1 MFNHADTLMEL
12 ARIRQAELIE
22 EAERERI
29 AREMI
34 RMQQHTQH
42 KKWSTR
48 LGHQLI
54 QWGFRLLRPEPAV
67 GIVHTNASTRNG
79 HGSYRS
85 GQARRRVAK
94 PLPETTRTPLYLFT
108 RVTNEIEIETT
119 QFGTYYL
126 TYYRSSHRVA
136 ALERY
141 ATEGAARAGHHKW
154 AGKDW
159 AKKPF
164 SAVVLEE
171 G

>member
-1 MFNHADTLMEL
+1 MFSHADTLMEL

-22 EAERERI
+22 EAERERT
-29 AREMI
+29 AKEMI
-34 RMQQHTQH
+34 QMQKHDQH
-42 KKWSTR
+42 KKWSAR
-48 LGHQLI
+48 LGHRLI
-54 QWGFRLLRPEPAV
+54 HWGFRLLKPEPV
-67 GIVHTNASTRNG
+67 RDIIPTSTGTQNG
-79 HGSYRS
+79 HGIYRS
-85 GQARRRVAK
+85 GQARRRVGK
-94 PLPETTRTPLYLFT
+94 PVAEANQTPLYLFT

-141 ATEGAARAGHHKW
+141 ATEAAARAGHHKW
-154 AGKDW
+154 AGKNW
-159 AKKPF
+159 AKKTF